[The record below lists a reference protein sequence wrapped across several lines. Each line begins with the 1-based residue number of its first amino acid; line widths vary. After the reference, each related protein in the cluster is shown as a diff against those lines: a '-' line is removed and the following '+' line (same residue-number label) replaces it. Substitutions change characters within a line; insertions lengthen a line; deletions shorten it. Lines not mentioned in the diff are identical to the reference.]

1 MKENEVLIDKCKK
14 QYDEVSERAEK
25 VLRILGKSINDLSL
39 KDLEPMINKE
49 GQKYNDYNSSVYWQ
63 K

>member
-49 GQKYNDYNSSVYWQ
+49 GQKYNDYNSSVY
-63 K
+63 